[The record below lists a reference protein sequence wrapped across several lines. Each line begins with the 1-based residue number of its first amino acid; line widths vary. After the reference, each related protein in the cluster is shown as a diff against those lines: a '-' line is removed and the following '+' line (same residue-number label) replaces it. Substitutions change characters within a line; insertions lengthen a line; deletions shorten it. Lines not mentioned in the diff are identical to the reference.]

1 MVGVVVCTEPS
12 VAREAEETVKK
23 GVLVASPSSAVGGRG
38 GRGGRVSSGS
48 SEGGEIVTGLRTPAS
63 LLRREEGS
71 GGGGQSGVRT
81 PQKQVGILD
90 YITGLGLY
98 KR

>member
-1 MVGVVVCTEPS
+1 MIGVAACTEPS
-12 VAREAEETVKK
+12 VAREAEETVEK
-23 GVLVASPSSAVGGRG
+23 GVLVASPSSALGGRG
-38 GRGGRVSSGS
+38 GGGRMSSGS

-71 GGGGQSGVRT
+71 KGGRQSVVRT

-98 KR
+98 NK